1 MAKYPILA
9 WTIRLVF
16 WYIVFA
22 CAAFVGDYLYVTFC
36 TNFTLWGLFTYPFL
50 KTSLM
55 CVKGLQ
61 FIEILNTMV
70 ATAFWVA
77 PIAVVALFLYNTI
90 KNKI

>member
-1 MAKYPILA
+1 MAKYPLLA

-50 KTSLM
+50 KTSIM

-61 FIEILNTMV
+61 FIEIINTLV
-70 ATAFWVA
+70 ATVFWLAPVA
-77 PIAVVALFLYNTI
+77 AVALYFKDLV